1 MSLDIDKYK
10 EEAFKYID
18 NIKDML
24 SSDIWSDILMDC
36 SKNDLFVLWF
46 LYRNKYANMTQIAE
60 YISAPLNTVTGIIN
74 RMEKKKLV
82 VRERS
87 AEDRRVVSIS
97 LGEQGIA
104 QIELIIKELT
114 GYVLAAVNELSEEEI
129 ELLIKVVKKLP
140 DIMQSYNRK
149 KTEVKK
155 VRRISIT

>member
-114 GYVLAAVNELSEEEI
+114 GYVLAAVNEFSEEEI

>member
-114 GYVLAAVNELSEEEI
+114 GYVLAAVNEFSEEEI
-129 ELLIKVVKKLP
+129 ELLIKVVKA
-140 DIMQSYNRK
+140 SGYNA
-149 KTEVKK
+149 V
-155 VRRISIT
+155 I

>member
-74 RMEKKKLV
+74 CMEKKKLV

-114 GYVLAAVNELSEEEI
+114 GYVLAAVNEFSEEEI

>member
-114 GYVLAAVNELSEEEI
+114 GYVLAAVNEFSEEEI

-155 VRRISIT
+155 VRRICIT

>member
-18 NIKDML
+18 NIKDMI

-114 GYVLAAVNELSEEEI
+114 GYVLAAVNEFSEEEI

>member
-60 YISAPLNTVTGIIN
+60 YINAPLNTVTGIIN

-87 AEDRRVVSIS
+87 TEDRRVVSIS

-114 GYVLAAVNELSEEEI
+114 GYVLAAVNEFSEEEI